1 MRLDRGAGVSF
12 LSHVVNW
19 PNSKHTTGMRD
30 GPDNTNSN
38 NGDPSDPTIDHSA
51 STHHHQNGLGD
62 DNGLMDRSADLTGKT
77 AGDYLILRRLGRGGM
92 ADVYLARQISL
103 DRSVAFKVLHANLAK
118 DRSYVDRFKR
128 EARAAAALVHS
139 NIVQIFEV
147 GQHSDLYFIAQEY
160 VAGRNLKQY
169 LMRHGAVQ
177 PSLAMEI
184 LAGTAQAIQTADEF
198 HVVHR
203 DIKPE
208 NIMLSE
214 KGSVKV
220 TDFGLAQVNNDR
232 YSQSLTKVGIT
243 MGTPLY
249 MSPEQVEGGA
259 LDVRSDI
266 YSLGVTAYHMLS
278 GSPPFEGEN
287 PLAIA
292 VQQVKNNAA
301 KLETMRPDL
310 PQSLCD
316 LVHRMIEK
324 APDDRPQNAGEV
336 LGSLKQINID
346 QDYDLSNI
354 DFRRLPTQRPLK
366 SNSRVWKLQSVMDGK
381 PISKPGKRL
390 LTMIA
395 TLVLSLAAWLGGGYL
410 ATAWAPTDP
419 LEIRETVEAPLPK
432 MDSVDQQYESVYWA
446 IYDLEEDQEVS
457 TKEAHW
463 QSVIDYFPIEQA
475 GDAANKTEL
484 YHRRAMARLG
494 ELYLQQERFEQA
506 ESIYRQFSNL
516 SDLDKRFRVTGLLG
530 LAVVLNN
537 RSPDEF
543 VGGLDEQESAI
554 RKLLNDIEEDRNLLN
569 PTMRRYHN
577 QLLIQFP
584 PYRLTL

>member
-1 MRLDRGAGVSF
+1 MREGSDNPTPADENGNL
-12 LSHVVNW
+12 
-19 PNSKHTTGMRD
+19 PP
-30 GPDNTNSN
+30 GPDSN
-38 NGDPSDPTIDHSA
+38 LDSHPAPLPT
-51 STHHHQNGLGD
+51 
-62 DNGLMDRSADLTGKT
+62 DRSADLTGQSV
-77 AGDYLILRRLGRGGM
+77 GDYLILRRLGRGGM
-92 ADVYLARQISL
+92 ADVYLAKQISL

-118 DRSYVDRFKR
+118 DRNYVDRFKR

-147 GQHSDLYFIAQEY
+147 GQHHDLYFIAQEY
-160 VAGRNLKQY
+160 VPGRNLKQY
-169 LMRHGAVQ
+169 LLRHGAVQ

-249 MSPEQVEGGA
+249 MSPEQVEGGS
-259 LDVRSDI
+259 LDVRSDL
-266 YSLGVTAYHMLS
+266 YSLGVTAYHMLA

-292 VQQVKNNAA
+292 VQQVKNDAA
-301 KLETMRPDL
+301 KLATIRPDL
-310 PQSLCD
+310 PQSLCG
-316 LVHRMIEK
+316 LVHQMIEK
-324 APDDRPQNAGEV
+324 SPGQRPQNAGEV
-336 LGSLKQINID
+336 LAALKQINID

-354 DFRRLPTQRPLK
+354 DFRKLPSQRPSSGN

-381 PISKPGKRL
+381 PIPKPGKRL
-390 LTMIA
+390 VTTAA
-395 TLVLSLAAWLGGGYL
+395 TLLLSLAAWLGGAYL
-410 ATAWAPTDP
+410 ATAWAPADP
-419 LEIRETVEAPLPK
+419 MEIKEIVETPLPK
-432 MDSVDQQYESVYWA
+432 LESVDQQYESVYWA
-446 IYDLEEDQEVS
+446 IYDLEQDQEVS

-463 QSVIDYFPIEQA
+463 QSVIDYFPIDSA

-494 ELYLQQERFEQA
+494 ELYLQQQRFEQA
-506 ESIYRQFSNL
+506 ESIYQEFSNL